1 MAQLLDSDDALI
13 VTQIDGTEINPLQ
26 SAFDQINQNF
36 TELSGG
42 TISGSLGAA
51 VSEILNQNPG
61 ALNIKLWTGNQA
73 EYDALTPEISTLY
86 FIKEGD
92 SAGGVISDSDSDG
105 TNDSS
110 TPPPQPAT
118 FEYSTTSPQFYWVER
133 TAVYLGIYTF
143 RVYQAYWDGTQYVP
157 DTDLFVPEGTDWP
170 TSFVDGPVTYTR
182 GEFVEQQNP
191 SSQIVERLYKVSK
204 EGEYPTESQGAGG
217 DSDPEIP
224 PELINNE

>member
-36 TELSGG
+36 VELSGG
-42 TISGSLGAA
+42 SLGG

-61 ALNIKLWTGNQA
+61 ALNIKMWTGNQA
-73 EYDALTPEISTLY
+73 EYDALTPEVSTLY
-86 FIKEGD
+86 FITEGD
-92 SAGGVISDSDSDG
+92 SAGGVINDSDSAGGG
-105 TNDSS
+105 TDSDS
-110 TPPPQPAT
+110 ATPPQPAT

-133 TAVYLGIYTF
+133 TAVYGIYTF
-143 RVYQAYWDGTQYVP
+143 RVYQAYWDGTQYIP

-204 EGEYPTESQGAGG
+204 EGDYPTESQGAGG
-217 DSDPEIP
+217 GSDDEFIDYS
-224 PELINNE
+224 LK